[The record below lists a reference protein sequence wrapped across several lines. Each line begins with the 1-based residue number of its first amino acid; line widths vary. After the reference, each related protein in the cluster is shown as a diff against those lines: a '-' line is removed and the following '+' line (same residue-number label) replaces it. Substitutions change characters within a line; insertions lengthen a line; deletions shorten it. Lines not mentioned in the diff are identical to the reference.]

1 MSMPWMPPKVI
12 FLLFF
17 DEASN
22 VLLFCCGYHLHVKAK
37 VQPLCSEDC
46 CTFDLQEKTGIL
58 KLVLENNNN
67 KKKTTN
73 TITSTEQKCVLMLEQ
88 WRFVLDIKT
97 LQSQIRKNNMT
108 EPGQLQRLVRRV
120 CVGNG

>member
-1 MSMPWMPPKVI
+1 MDRMSMPWMPPKVI

-22 VLLFCCGYHLHVKAK
+22 VLLFSCGYHLHVKAK

-67 KKKTTN
+67 NKKTN
-73 TITSTEQKCVLMLEQ
+73 KHHHFNRTEMCAYARAMEICV
-88 WRFVLDIKT
+88 RH
-97 LQSQIRKNNMT
+97 
-108 EPGQLQRLVRRV
+108 
-120 CVGNG
+120 